1 MPAYVVYRPSV
12 MRSGRLAVRAAAVA
26 ALLLAAI
33 TAFVLISR
41 AGSTPQQSGRAS
53 SAAIGSNAQIAKAK
67 LAGAHAA
74 RTKAAATGIAGAK
87 AKAKA
92 KATTAQVAEPPVA
105 PAHVAKKKKTH
116 AAAIPLPKNTPVA
129 VLNGGTAQGAA
140 AALAARLRA
149 LGYPVPVVG
158 NAGRRDLPMAIEY
171 SAGLG
176 PAARALAKHVGAVQ
190 YVTPLEGPNRNL
202 SGARLLVIVGA

>member
-41 AGSTPQQSGRAS
+41 AGEKPQQAGQAS
-53 SAAIGSNAQIAKAK
+53 SVAAGSSAQIAKAR
-67 LAGAHAA
+67 LASAHAA
-74 RTKAAATGIAGAK
+74 KTKAAASGSAAAK
-87 AKAKA
+87 AKTKA
-92 KATTAQVAEPPVA
+92 STAHVA
-105 PAHVAKKKKTH
+105 PAHPAKKKKAH
-116 AAAIPLPKNTPVA
+116 APAIPPPRNTPVA

-140 AALAARLRA
+140 AALASRLRA

-176 PAARALAKHVGAVQ
+176 PAARVLAKHVGAVQ

>member
-26 ALLLAAI
+26 ALVLAAI

-41 AGSTPQQSGRAS
+41 TGEKPQQAGQAS
-53 SAAIGSNAQIAKAK
+53 SVAAGSNAQIAKAR
-67 LAGAHAA
+67 LASAHAA
-74 RTKAAATGIAGAK
+74 KTKAAATGIAAAK
-87 AKAKA
+87 AKTKA
-92 KATTAQVAEPPVA
+92 ATAHVA
-105 PAHVAKKKKTH
+105 PAHAAKKKKTAH
-116 AAAIPLPKNTPVA
+116 APAIPLPRNTPVA

-140 AALAARLRA
+140 AALASRLRA
-149 LGYPVPVVG
+149 LGYPVPLVG

>member
-41 AGSTPQQSGRAS
+41 AGDTPQQSGGAS
-53 SAAIGSNAQIAKAK
+53 SAATGSNAQIARAK
-67 LAGAHAA
+67 LAAAHAA
-74 RTKAAATGIAGAK
+74 TTKAA
-87 AKAKA
+87 
-92 KATTAQVAEPPVA
+92 
-105 PAHVAKKKKTH
+105 PAHAATKKKAH

-202 SGARLLVIVGA
+202 AGARLLVIVGA

>member
-12 MRSGRLAVRAAAVA
+12 MRSGRLGVRIAAVA

-33 TAFVLISR
+33 VAFVVVTRGGSHGSGAPSR
-41 AGSTPQQSGRAS
+41 AAS
-53 SAAIGSNAQIAKAK
+53 ATAGASAHTAQAKAV
-67 LAGAHAA
+67 GTHAVTA
-74 RTKAAATGIAGAK
+74 RVAK
-87 AKAKA
+87 K
-92 KATTAQVAEPPVA
+92 
-105 PAHVAKKKKTH
+105 AHVAKPPVKPVTHVKKKPKVH
-116 AAAIPLPKNTPVA
+116 AAIPLPSTTPVA

-149 LGYPVPVVG
+149 FGYPVPVVG

-171 SAGLG
+171 AAGLG
-176 PAARALAKHVGAVQ
+176 PAARALARRVGRVQ

-202 SGARLLVIVGA
+202 SGARLLVIVGT